1 MTPSHLERMQ
11 ACVNGEML
19 DRPPVSLWRHF
30 PVDDQ
35 VPENLARATVHF
47 QNSYDF
53 DLVKV
58 SPSSSFCLKDW
69 GVTDAWAGDSEG
81 TRQYTSRVIT
91 EPQHWETLPVLD
103 PSSHFLSAQLD
114 CLQMIRREIGAQV
127 PIIQTIFS
135 PLAQAKNLAGGR
147 TLLVHLRKYPQAVL
161 KGLETISRT
170 TQRFIESASQVGI
183 DGIFYA
189 VQHAQASL
197 LSEDEYVTFGLP
209 FDLKCIQP
217 AQNLWCNVLHVH
229 GQDIY
234 FSLIQSLN
242 SPILNWHD
250 RDTPPS
256 LADAQKEF
264 SGVVCGGIAR
274 ETLVYKNRNEVLLEA
289 RDAIAQ
295 TKGEKLILSTGCVV
309 PIIAPYGNILAA
321 RRSVE

>member
-1 MTPSHLERMQ
+1 MTLSHLERMQ
-11 ACVNGEML
+11 ACLNGETV

-35 VPENLARATVHF
+35 VPGNLAQATVQF
-47 QNSYDF
+47 QNNYEF

-69 GVTDAWAGDSEG
+69 GVTDAWLGDSEG
-81 TRQYTSRVIT
+81 TRQYPSRVIT
-91 EPQHWETLPVLD
+91 DPKHWESLPVLD
-103 PSSHFLSAQLD
+103 PSAHFLAAQLD
-114 CLQMIRREIGAQV
+114 CLQMIRREIGEQV
-127 PIIQTIFS
+127 PVIQTIFS
-135 PLAQAKNLAGGR
+135 PLAQAKNLAGGQ
-147 TLLVHLRKYPQAVL
+147 TFLVHLRKHPQAVL
-161 KGLETISRT
+161 KGLETISKT
-170 TQRFIESASQVGI
+170 TQRFIESAVQIGI

-197 LSEDEYVTFGLP
+197 LSEDEYVNFGLP
-209 FDLKCIQP
+209 FDLKCLQP
-217 AQNLWCNVLHVH
+217 AQNLWCNVLHMH

-234 FSLIQSLN
+234 FSLIHSLN
-242 SPILNWHD
+242 FPILNWHD

-256 LADAQKEF
+256 LAEAQKEF

-274 ETLVYKNRNEVLLEA
+274 ETLVYKNPDEVRMEA

-295 TKGEKLILSTGCVV
+295 TKGKKLILSTGCVV